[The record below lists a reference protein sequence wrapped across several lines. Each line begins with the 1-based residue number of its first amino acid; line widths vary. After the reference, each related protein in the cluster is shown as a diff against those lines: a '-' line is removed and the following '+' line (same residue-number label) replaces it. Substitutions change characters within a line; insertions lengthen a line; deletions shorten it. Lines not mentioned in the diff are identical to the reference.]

1 MGIVPKQPLHPGR
14 LTAERIAGPIVA
26 ANVGA
31 EVPSQVGAPT
41 VRWREWNR
49 GLSLLAGLVLLATVF
64 GLPDRL
70 EAG

>member
-1 MGIVPKQPLHPGR
+1 MYPESAPAKRGR
-14 LTAERIAGPIVA
+14 LTVEQIAGPMVVR
-26 ANVGA
+26 NVGA
-31 EVPSQVGAPT
+31 EVPSQAGAPT

-64 GLPDRL
+64 VLPDRL

>member
-1 MGIVPKQPLHPGR
+1 MVVR
-14 LTAERIAGPIVA
+14 
-26 ANVGA
+26 NVGA

>member
-1 MGIVPKQPLHPGR
+1 MPPEAAPANRGR
-14 LTAERIAGPIVA
+14 LTAERIAGPIVV

-31 EVPSQVGAPT
+31 EVPSHPGAPT
-41 VRWREWNR
+41 VRWRVWNR